1 MSDLKDPALDPA
13 PDVFL
18 KYTNVGEL
26 LDEAVAASGDLPLLN
41 FFEQGRRLTRREFSD
56 DTRRLAAMLQARG
69 VGLGTAVAVVSPNG
83 PAFPVAWF
91 ALLRLGAILV
101 PVNPR
106 FTEAEMRFVIGDSN
120 ASFVLADLQHAEVLE
135 PAITGLVDLGRV
147 VYWEAAALDALRCNG
162 QPVQL
167 PAPEELRPSQV
178 LPDDPAGI
186 HYTSGTTGFPKGCVL
201 THRTWL
207 IGASSKDS
215 FIPVQPKRILTD
227 TPFFY
232 IDAPS
237 ELILALRTG
246 AEQYVANRPS
256 LSRFVA
262 WLVEHDIDYAEVW
275 EALCEKPVDPAS
287 EALLRGRNRLLY
299 ATTFGMRAGFQSDL
313 ERRLNAKIRECFG
326 MTEVGLAMA
335 QSFGDD
341 WEVDSGS
348 CGVATMSRQ
357 TRVVD
362 PQTEQDVPPNEVGE
376 LWVRGPGLMLRY
388 HNRPDANRE
397 SFRPGGWF
405 RTGDLVRRD
414 ERGSHFIVGRVKDM
428 IRRSHE
434 NIAANEV
441 EAVIGRIDGVE
452 EVAAIGVPDSFRGEE
467 VKAFVVIADG
477 ADPHKLTASSLR
489 EQAAKSLAPFKVPR
503 YWEFVEELPLTPSG
517 KIKKVTLKE
526 MDVDGPFGWDAETDT
541 WRTR

>member
-1 MSDLKDPALDPA
+1 
-13 PDVFL
+13 
-18 KYTNVGEL
+18 
-26 LDEAVAASGDLPLLN
+26 
-41 FFEQGRRLTRREFSD
+41 
-56 DTRRLAAMLQARG
+56 
-69 VGLGTAVAVVSPNG
+69 
-83 PAFPVAWF
+83 
-91 ALLRLGAILV
+91 
-101 PVNPR
+101 
-106 FTEAEMRFVIGDSN
+106 
-120 ASFVLADLQHAEVLE
+120 
-135 PAITGLVDLGRV
+135 V